1 MKIINVPNLLTL
13 FRVALIPV
21 LVIIF
26 YVPDSTLSLT
36 EKNILGTFIFSVA
49 AITDWLDGYLA
60 RKLKQTSKFGAFLDP
75 VADKLIVITAL
86 LLLLDLGR
94 INIVVAL
101 IIIGREFTVSSLRE
115 WMAQLGKSQSIAVAF
130 IGKLKTTAQMTA
142 IIFLLYFENIAFIPI
157 QKIGEILIYLAALL
171 TVISMFYY
179 LKDIY
184 ECCKENVI
192 HYYVTSYPIIDSML
206 KIAKILPSACGNSSA
221 GRAIPCQGIGREFEP
236 RFPLQI

>member
-26 YVPDSTLSLT
+26 YVPDITLSLT

-115 WMAQLGKSQSIAVAF
+115 WMAQLGKSQSITVAF

-179 LKDIY
+179 LKICSYISYHIIKLSDRFLY
-184 ECCKENVI
+184 LFALLFFSFF
-192 HYYVTSYPIIDSML
+192 YV
-206 KIAKILPSACGNSSA
+206 
-221 GRAIPCQGIGREFEP
+221 
-236 RFPLQI
+236 

>member
-1 MKIINVPNLLTL
+1 LKIINVPNLLTL

-26 YVPDSTLSLT
+26 YVPDSTLNLT

-115 WMAQLGKSQSIAVAF
+115 WMAQLGKSQSI
-130 IGKLKTTAQMTA
+130 
-142 IIFLLYFENIAFIPI
+142 
-157 QKIGEILIYLAALL
+157 
-171 TVISMFYY
+171 
-179 LKDIY
+179 
-184 ECCKENVI
+184 
-192 HYYVTSYPIIDSML
+192 
-206 KIAKILPSACGNSSA
+206 
-221 GRAIPCQGIGREFEP
+221 
-236 RFPLQI
+236 

>member
-94 INIVVAL
+94 INLVIAL

-130 IGKLKTTAQMTA
+130 IGKLKNLMDKSYTTYQN
-142 IIFLLYFENIAFIPI
+142 YPNPGRES
-157 QKIGEILIYLAALL
+157 LL
-171 TVISMFYY
+171 TINY
-179 LKDIY
+179 L
-184 ECCKENVI
+184 
-192 HYYVTSYPIIDSML
+192 TSHVKVL
-206 KIAKILPSACGNSSA
+206 LCFNNS
-221 GRAIPCQGIGREFEP
+221 
-236 RFPLQI
+236 

>member
-13 FRVALIPV
+13 FRVGLIPV

-26 YVPDSTLSLT
+26 YVPESTLSLT
-36 EKNILGTFIFSVA
+36 EKNILGTFVFSVA

-94 INIVVAL
+94 INLVIAL

-142 IIFLLYFENIAFIPI
+142 IIFLLYFENIGFIPI

-179 LKDIY
+179 LKISINAV
-184 ECCKENVI
+184 KK
-192 HYYVTSYPIIDSML
+192 M
-206 KIAKILPSACGNSSA
+206 
-221 GRAIPCQGIGREFEP
+221 
-236 RFPLQI
+236 

>member
-1 MKIINVPNLLTL
+1 M
-13 FRVALIPV
+13 
-21 LVIIF
+21 
-26 YVPDSTLSLT
+26 
-36 EKNILGTFIFSVA
+36 
-49 AITDWLDGYLA
+49 
-60 RKLKQTSKFGAFLDP
+60 
-75 VADKLIVITAL
+75 
-86 LLLLDLGR
+86 
-94 INIVVAL
+94 VAL

-192 HYYVTSYPIIDSML
+192 HYYV
-206 KIAKILPSACGNSSA
+206 
-221 GRAIPCQGIGREFEP
+221 
-236 RFPLQI
+236 

>member
-86 LLLLDLGR
+86 LLLLDFGR

-130 IGKLKTTAQMTA
+130 IGKLKTGAQMTA
-142 IIFLLYFENIAFIPI
+142 IIFLLYFENIALF
-157 QKIGEILIYLAALL
+157 QYK
-171 TVISMFYY
+171 
-179 LKDIY
+179 K
-184 ECCKENVI
+184 
-192 HYYVTSYPIIDSML
+192 
-206 KIAKILPSACGNSSA
+206 
-221 GRAIPCQGIGREFEP
+221 
-236 RFPLQI
+236 

>member
-26 YVPDSTLSLT
+26 YVPDSTLNLT

-94 INIVVAL
+94 INIV
-101 IIIGREFTVSSLRE
+101 REFTVSSLRE

-179 LKDIY
+179 LKI
-184 ECCKENVI
+184 
-192 HYYVTSYPIIDSML
+192 SMNAV
-206 KIAKILPSACGNSSA
+206 KKM
-221 GRAIPCQGIGREFEP
+221 
-236 RFPLQI
+236 